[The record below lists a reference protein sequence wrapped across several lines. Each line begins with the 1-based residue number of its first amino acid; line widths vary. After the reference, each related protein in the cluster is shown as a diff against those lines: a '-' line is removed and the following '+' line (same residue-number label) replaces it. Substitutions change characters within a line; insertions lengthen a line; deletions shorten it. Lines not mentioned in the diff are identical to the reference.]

1 MKFIYLASNYHHFRG
16 QLFAFKKPTEVTD
29 KATIEALQRN
39 PDFMRVDETEPQK
52 TPMPDECP
60 KCGKVVKRGKYMHQ
74 KFCKGK

>member
-39 PDFMRVDETEPQK
+39 PDFMRVDEENK
-52 TPMPDECP
+52 LEKLPDVCH
-60 KCGKVVKRGKYMHQ
+60 KCGKTVKRGKFMHARW
-74 KFCKGK
+74 CKGK

>member
-29 KATIEALQRN
+29 KATIAALERN
-39 PDFMRVDETEPQK
+39 PDFMRVDEPKQPEK
-52 TPMPDECP
+52 LPDVCP
-60 KCGKVVKRGKYMHQ
+60 KCGRTVKRGKVMHA